1 MRVPLAIIR
10 LIASVK
16 PAGFGLK
23 STTEIIKAQ
32 VHMVP
37 LQPQDPL
44 IEHYLHLTQKY
55 SFYSLLFFFFWRS
68 GTPQMKIKLL

>member
-1 MRVPLAIIR
+1 
-10 LIASVK
+10 VK

-32 VHMVP
+32 VQMVP
-37 LQPQDPL
+37 LQPQDPI

-55 SFYSLLFFFFWRS
+55 SFYSLLFAKEKDRKCLAF
-68 GTPQMKIKLL
+68 GNTPNEN